1 MNFVEAAGTDTSVVE
16 VGIYAIDINMYGG
29 TLDAYDLSPAG
40 TLTIGV
46 NGQASPS
53 GDPNHIIIEPPQSS
67 QNDDI
72 IVGSGLTIQDPATLT
87 DYTITGLV
95 AQDDVRIKLK
105 GGGSETVL
113 DTGDFGPA
121 ALIFDGSASSRAGN
135 TLNIPVFSPNF
146 NATVFTDPA
155 GDPEFQIAGAI
166 VVFHDPIP
174 ADRIVV
180 DDDAQSGATDSFD
193 IADATALRG
202 ILEIFGN
209 QAASEPVDDS
219 FEVNATPADN
229 LAITLI
235 GGDGVN
241 DYDIDHLGNND
252 GITII
257 GGFGGNFL
265 TLDRTQSSS
274 AFPDSVT
281 LATTTTSS
289 GPALSVT
296 GPTTSVVAIGVSDIT
311 DNMYGGTLDV
321 DDLATI
327 AYMYITVTGEAS
339 IPGDRN
345 HVVIEP
351 PSGHAADNATVSY
364 DNGLSIDDQAT
375 FAQYSITGF
384 VAQDDV
390 RIKLNGG
397 GSETVNDLDALG
409 PYGLIFDG
417 SNRSGG
423 GNTLKVPLVSPAF
436 GATMTTDTAG
446 DPQLQVGWGLLSFHG
461 STSTDRINVDDDVP
475 ASVTGVTTDTFDI
488 DDSALQGTLDL
499 VGDQSA
505 AGRVADTFE
514 VTNTPTIGLS
524 TDLTG
529 GTGPN
534 TFEIVHGGVNRD
546 IVVSGGSESNS
557 LVLDRPQTSAADPDS
572 MTLATAIRSAGSLV
586 RPVNIT
592 GSDTFVQ
599 MSNVYNITVNMYGGT
614 LDAEDLSLSGSF
626 TIAVTGNASPAGD
639 PNHIIIEPPL
649 FGAHRTT

>member
-1 MNFVEAAGTDTSVVE
+1 
-16 VGIYAIDINMYGG
+16 MYGG
-29 TLDAYDLSPAG
+29 TLDAG
-40 TLTIGV
+40 
-46 NGQASPS
+46 
-53 GDPNHIIIEPPQSS
+53 
-67 QNDDI
+67 
-72 IVGSGLTIQDPATLT
+72 
-87 DYTITGLV
+87 
-95 AQDDVRIKLK
+95 
-105 GGGSETVL
+105 
-113 DTGDFGPA
+113 
-121 ALIFDGSASSRAGN
+121 
-135 TLNIPVFSPNF
+135 
-146 NATVFTDPA
+146 
-155 GDPEFQIAGAI
+155 
-166 VVFHDPIP
+166 
-174 ADRIVV
+174 
-180 DDDAQSGATDSFD
+180 
-193 IADATALRG
+193 
-202 ILEIFGN
+202 
-209 QAASEPVDDS
+209 
-219 FEVNATPADN
+219 
-229 LAITLI
+229 
-235 GGDGVN
+235 
-241 DYDIDHLGNND
+241 
-252 GITII
+252 
-257 GGFGGNFL
+257 
-265 TLDRTQSSS
+265 
-274 AFPDSVT
+274 
-281 LATTTTSS
+281 
-289 GPALSVT
+289 
-296 GPTTSVVAIGVSDIT
+296 
-311 DNMYGGTLDV
+311 
-321 DDLATI
+321 DLAAI

-351 PSGHAADNATVSY
+351 PLGNAADNATVSF
-364 DNGLSIDDQAT
+364 DNGLAIDDQAT
-375 FAQYSITGF
+375 YTQYSITGF

-397 GSETVNDLDALG
+397 GSETVDDLDALG

-423 GNTLKVPLVSPAF
+423 GNALKVPLVSPAF

-488 DDSALQGTLDL
+488 DDSTLQGTLDL

-534 TFEIVHGGVNRD
+534 TFEIVHGGVNQD
-546 IVVSGGSESNS
+546 IVVSGGSGSNS
-557 LVLDRPQTSAADPDS
+557 LVLDRPLTSAADPDS
-572 MTLATAIRSAGSLV
+572 VTPSRHGDQEREQSWS
-586 RPVNIT
+586 RPVDIT

-649 FGAHRTT
+649 FGAPDNLTVHAGLAIQDTATNTNYNFHQPGRRRTTCGSSSMAAVPRPSRPARHSAPIT